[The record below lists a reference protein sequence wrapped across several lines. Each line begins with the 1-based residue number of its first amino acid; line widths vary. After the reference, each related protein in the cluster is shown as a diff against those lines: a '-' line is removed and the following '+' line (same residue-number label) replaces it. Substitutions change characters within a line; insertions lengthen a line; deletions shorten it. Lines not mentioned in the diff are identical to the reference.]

1 MSDNRGGPACIDNSQ
16 VWGLIFYLSPLL
28 FLAVGPGKVS
38 AQPETSV
45 GMTGRIEALVLPG
58 GELEAKPVTDRKSPV
73 ILQGVRVYPHGD
85 RFRYDLDYTGLEP
98 GTHDLRQC
106 LRRKDGSP
114 LGDLPSIPVVIKQSL
129 PAGQVL
135 PHDLELGSGPKLGGY
150 RVVAAIAGIVWGAV
164 LVGLIASFFNTRRAN
179 PGSQQGKPVSL
190 AEKLRPLVEGALAG
204 TLTQAELA
212 NLERGLFS
220 WWRKRLGLENLD
232 PAQAMEMLRQNPE
245 SGPLLNQLE
254 WWLHRPGAKG
264 EVDVVALL
272 EPYRN
277 LPVAGLDVSGG
288 GE

>member
-1 MSDNRGGPACIDNSQ
+1 M
-16 VWGLIFYLSPLL
+16 
-28 FLAVGPGKVS
+28 
-38 AQPETSV
+38 
-45 GMTGRIEALVLPG
+45 
-58 GELEAKPVTDRKSPV
+58 
-73 ILQGVRVYPHGD
+73 
-85 RFRYDLDYTGLEP
+85 
-98 GTHDLRQC
+98 
-106 LRRKDGSP
+106 
-114 LGDLPSIPVVIKQSL
+114 
-129 PAGQVL
+129 
-135 PHDLELGSGPKLGGY
+135 
-150 RVVAAIAGIVWGAV
+150 
-164 LVGLIASFFNTRRAN
+164 
-179 PGSQQGKPVSL
+179 